1 MIMKRT
7 LLRYFLPVMALF
19 AATACDNDDS
29 PVRSGA
35 DNPVPDE
42 DFTPVWTHLY
52 ESGTPAAG
60 SVFIGDS
67 YTGVNGTSGIHDVP
81 QLYVGAVYPGPN
93 FPTALKYSDIIEVPK
108 RSAVLTAGLGS
119 VDSFSGESEGL
130 TSLSYAG
137 FMKNLLASSAYS
149 DFISEKG
156 WTRLDYALCDVRT
169 VGNLSR
175 LFPDNGLF
183 ARGMA
188 EVVSETPGLATAKS
202 LTVGRVVMQSLTVGM
217 DVPPGGVFDD
227 PQQIPADAVCVS
239 SLTYGA
245 TAYFVIV
252 SDRSYDE
259 VCGCFKEGDVAAAF
273 DTPSGKLRNSTI
285 ITFIIRYDSRNAD
298 VTTTFSS
305 LTDFLARPFTPTSCG
320 YPIYIKSL

>member
-19 AATACDNDDS
+19 AAAACDNDDS

-42 DFTPVWTHLY
+42 DFTPVWTHLF
-52 ESGTPAAG
+52 ESGTSALG

-81 QLYVGAVYPGPN
+81 QLYVGAVYPGRN

-108 RSAVLTAGLGS
+108 RSAVLIAGFGAM
-119 VDSFSGESEGL
+119 DSFSGESEGL
-130 TSLSYAG
+130 TGLSYAN

-175 LFPDNGLF
+175 LFPDNGIF
-183 ARGMA
+183 AKGMA
-188 EVVSETPGLATAKS
+188 EVVSEAPGLATAKS
-202 LTVGRVVMQSLTVGM
+202 LSVGRVVMQSFTVGM
-217 DVPPGGVFDD
+217 DVPAGGVFAD
-227 PQQIPADAVCVS
+227 PQQAPADAVCVS

-252 SDRSYDE
+252 SDRSFDE
-259 VCGCFKEGDVAAAF
+259 VCACFRAGDVAEAF
-273 DTPSGKLRNSTI
+273 DTPVGKLRNSTI
-285 ITFIIRYDSRNAD
+285 MTFIIRHDNRNAD
-298 VTTTFSS
+298 VATTFSS
-305 LTDFLARPFTPTSCG
+305 LSDFLTRPFTQTSCG
-320 YPIYIKSL
+320 YPIYVKSL